1 LKFLSRLLDLLVG
14 GIIFCIT
21 VPVGIALI
29 IFGAITAVPIF
40 GVAIM
45 YDMFENLRWRYKGF
59 LARQIDMTAL
69 NAEKTESGVKFDE

>member
-14 GIIFCIT
+14 VIIFCIT

-29 IFGAITAVPIF
+29 IFGVITAVPIF
-40 GVAIM
+40 GLAII
-45 YDMFENLRWRYKGF
+45 YDMFKNLRWRYKGF

-69 NAEKTESGVKFDE
+69 NAEETESGVRFDE